1 MYSIKTPT
9 LRIDEA
15 DLKCK
20 NGCGFYGNAEWEGYC
35 SKCYREYLQKQR
47 SETECN
53 VCGQSASSNKNA
65 ISAHQKYEEKKVQQE
80 KKYKLLNI
88 SFRKPVAKGVPR
100 ITS

>member
-53 VCGQSASSNKNA
+53 VCGQRYDLYVYRSIYIKLNLPNFLCFNIMLYLFSCKN
-65 ISAHQKYEEKKVQQE
+65 
-80 KKYKLLNI
+80 
-88 SFRKPVAKGVPR
+88 
-100 ITS
+100 